1 MVRAQR
7 GHRYSWTLNARQLYH
22 SEAMSSRMPRQ
33 DSCMKPIGALVL
45 SLPDFAAALRSGA
58 LPKYRGMS
66 GTQCPYCRTFN
77 ESGVYVTYRLKYYCL
92 RCVPSTRKC
101 AGCGKRK
108 SVAEFDT
115 YSARLASR
123 CGYCRRDYEREYYH
137 VAKRK
142 PRVIAGRERCMQC
155 KRNYPASY
163 FTIDRRYK
171 SGLFPRCR
179 RCRGNV
185 GLSPPRT

>member
-1 MVRAQR
+1 MR
-7 GHRYSWTLNARQLYH
+7 RYSY
-22 SEAMSSRMPRQ
+22 
-33 DSCMKPIGALVL
+33 MKPIGALVL

-58 LPKYRGMS
+58 LPKYHGRS
-66 GTQCPYCRTFN
+66 GSDCPHCRRFN
-77 ESGVYVTYRLKYYCL
+77 ESGVYVIYRLTYFCL
-92 RCVPSTRKC
+92 ACVPSTRKC
-101 AGCGKRK
+101 AGCSERK

-123 CGYCRRDYEREYYH
+123 CGECRRDYEREYYH

-142 PRVIAGRERCMQC
+142 PRVIAERERCMQC
-155 KRNYPASY
+155 KRSYPSSH

-179 RCRGNV
+179 HCRGNV
-185 GLSPPRT
+185 GLPPPRA